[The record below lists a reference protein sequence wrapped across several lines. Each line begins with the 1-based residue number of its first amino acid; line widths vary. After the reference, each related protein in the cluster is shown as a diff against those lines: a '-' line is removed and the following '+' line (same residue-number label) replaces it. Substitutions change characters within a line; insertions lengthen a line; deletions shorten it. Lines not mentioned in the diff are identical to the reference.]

1 MTPTPAGARI
11 GGDLYRAEP
20 EPAPDSGALR
30 DRATAAAVRAA
41 RAAHVE
47 IRQLHTLDE
56 VSEVCKLLDGIWQVD
71 SANPMMLPE
80 LLMVLA
86 HAGGYVAGTY
96 EGDRL
101 TGACVALLATDGLH
115 SHIAG
120 VDVRSRGRE
129 VGHALKVHQR
139 AWCLDRGITRISWTF
154 DPLVG
159 RNAFFNLAKLGAVPA
174 EYLVD
179 FYGRLTDA
187 FNAGDHTDRLLV
199 RWDLTAPGVAL
210 ACEGIPQ
217 PVDDAA
223 APGEEG
229 VAVAL
234 DVGADGRPVLGRT
247 DADVVIVRVPRDI
260 DALRRTDTDAVL
272 SWRLA
277 VREVLG
283 GLMGEGRVVRGF
295 GRLGGY
301 VVDRRRDGD

>member
-20 EPAPDSGALR
+20 EPAPDSGAFR

-47 IRQLHTLDE
+47 IRELHTPTEMSD
-56 VSEVCKLLDGIWQVD
+56 VCELFGRIWRPD
-71 SANPMMLPE
+71 PTSPMMVPE
-80 LLMVLA
+80 LMMALV
-86 HAGGYVAGTY
+86 HAGGYVAGSY
-96 EGDRL
+96 EDDRL
-101 TGACVALLATDGLH
+101 TGACVGLLATDGLH

-139 AWCLDRGITRISWTF
+139 AWCLERGLTRISWTF

-179 FYGRLTDA
+179 FYGRRTDA
-187 FNAGDHTDRLLV
+187 INAGDHTDRLLA
-199 RWDLTAPGVAL
+199 RWDLTTPRVAL

-217 PVDDAA
+217 PADDAV

-229 VAVAL
+229 VAIAL
-234 DVGADGRPVLGRT
+234 EVGADGRPVLGRT
-247 DADVVIVRVPRDI
+247 DADVVVVRVPRDI
-260 DALRRTDTDAVL
+260 EGLRRTDPDAVPP
-272 SWRLA
+272 WRLA

-301 VVDRRRDGD
+301 VVDRRRDGG